1 LDIPKLNDL
10 TLVRIL
16 LKGLSFDTSPLWHGR
31 QGSMNLEAS
40 VSVKE
45 VSRPSDGNIIVQM
58 TYTVKEKGAGTE
70 ILAARMEGHYHF
82 KGDVS
87 LLGKPPYVT
96 LLVHPAMQHGGLWLS
111 TLTGWSGPVPMMLMQ
126 QKHEIKH

>member
-1 LDIPKLNDL
+1 MEVQKTSDL

-16 LKGLSFDTSPLWHGR
+16 LKGLSFDTTPLWHGR

-40 VSVKE
+40 VNVKE
-45 VSRPSDGNIIVQM
+45 VSRPSDQNIIVQM
-58 TYTVKEKGAGTE
+58 VYTVKEKGAGTE
-70 ILAARMEGHYHF
+70 ILTARMEGHFHF
-82 KGDVS
+82 KGDVTQ
-87 LLGKPPYVT
+87 LGKPPYVA